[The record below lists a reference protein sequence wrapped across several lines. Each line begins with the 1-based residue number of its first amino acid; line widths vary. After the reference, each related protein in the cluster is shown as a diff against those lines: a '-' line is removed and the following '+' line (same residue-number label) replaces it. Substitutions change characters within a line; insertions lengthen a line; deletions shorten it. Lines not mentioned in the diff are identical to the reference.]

1 MRGVKFGD
9 YHSYDTW
16 KLMLRKAV
24 EVTKP
29 KPKTHYVEIPGMN
42 GALDLSTAMTGEM
55 RYEDREIICRFVT
68 LSERD
73 EWPVTESDMLEK
85 LHGQEMKIVL
95 DDDPDYYYLGRVTV
109 GDAVQLNKSVEV
121 EITAQVK
128 PYKTSH
134 DGTVKKL

>member
-1 MRGVKFGD
+1 MRGVRFGA

-24 EVTKP
+24 EVTPP
-29 KPKTHYVEIPGMN
+29 KPKTHYVEIPGKD
-42 GALDLSTAMTGEM
+42 GSLDLSTAMTGKM
-55 RYEDREIICRFVT
+55 RYEDREIRMVFVT
-68 LSERD
+68 LSERN

-85 LHGQEMKIVL
+85 IHGQEMQFVL
-95 DDDPDYYYLGRVTV
+95 DDDPDYYYTGRVSV
-109 GDAVQLNKSVEV
+109 GDAVQGNKSVEV
-121 EITAQVK
+121 EVTAQVR